1 MNTYFCRVGENLKAK
16 IPNKQ
21 NPFTTGIYSIN
32 NNSKSFTCVCN
43 IILVV
48 YAFIYSP
55 DDAVWMYSE
64 ILLIL
69 SMDVER

>member
-1 MNTYFCRVGENLKAK
+1 MTRSFIFQHPLIKLTIFRYTSIQHHQVNMMMVHLMML
-16 IPNKQ
+16 
-21 NPFTTGIYSIN
+21 YS
-32 NNSKSFTCVCN
+32 
-43 IILVV
+43 
-48 YAFIYSP
+48 SP